1 MLDEYNYRFIG
12 NNEIIHLSKRETWLL
27 ELLISNK
34 GKIVSHDEI
43 SDWIYGAD
51 GSTDEN
57 IRVLLWNLKQKIK
70 KYVEI
75 KTKNR
80 KGYIIEG
87 VVKR

>member
-12 NNEIIHLSKRETWLL
+12 NNEIIQLSTKETWIL

-34 GKIVSHDEI
+34 GRIVSHDEI

-57 IRVLLWNLKQKIK
+57 IRVLIWRLAQKLK
-70 KYVEI
+70 KYFVI
-75 KTKNR
+75 KTKR
-80 KGYIIEG
+80 CKGYIIE
-87 VVKR
+87 